1 MGANCGFGRKPAYA
15 YVLYHAT
22 AQSDRKKGTRKAIYT
37 HTSIRKHHAS
47 LSSSVMSPQTKNV
60 CNSTALTID
69 AEATAQPTYS
79 NIMARSPERCSFTT
93 PRAQLPQH
101 SWHNCHISR
110 GNMESRAES
119 QVQPTI
125 WSGASENTV
134 ARSQIATTQLA
145 QLPETYYGSRYWCCF
160 QVLRAPTHPYIS
172 DKKSGK
178 NYFPIKEIFSLSPS
192 TPCDL
197 ARYPASGFTKSY
209 FKLQDGHKEETISFG
224 ILTVCLRKCEEI
236 QSQ

>member
-1 MGANCGFGRKPAYA
+1 
-15 YVLYHAT
+15 
-22 AQSDRKKGTRKAIYT
+22 
-37 HTSIRKHHAS
+37 
-47 LSSSVMSPQTKNV
+47 
-60 CNSTALTID
+60 
-69 AEATAQPTYS
+69 
-79 NIMARSPERCSFTT
+79 MARSPERCSFTT

>member
-1 MGANCGFGRKPAYA
+1 
-15 YVLYHAT
+15 
-22 AQSDRKKGTRKAIYT
+22 
-37 HTSIRKHHAS
+37 
-47 LSSSVMSPQTKNV
+47 
-60 CNSTALTID
+60 
-69 AEATAQPTYS
+69 
-79 NIMARSPERCSFTT
+79 MARSPERCSFTT

-110 GNMESRAES
+110 GNIESHAES

-192 TPCDL
+192 TPPWRKKTKTMMSEM
-197 ARYPASGFTKSY
+197 ARSPEPHSSSSARRRRRRWVMTFT
-209 FKLQDGHKEETISFG
+209 QSFG
-224 ILTVCLRKCEEI
+224 EGIF
-236 QSQ
+236 